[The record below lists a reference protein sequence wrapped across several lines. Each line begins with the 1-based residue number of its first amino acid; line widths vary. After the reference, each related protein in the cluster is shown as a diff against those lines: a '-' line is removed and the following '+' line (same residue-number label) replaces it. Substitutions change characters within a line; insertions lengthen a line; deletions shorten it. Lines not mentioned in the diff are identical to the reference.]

1 MDWNLWGLLPM
12 RALIGLVVA
21 GATLA
26 MQNVAQTPAYS
37 FRKVMVPVRDGVK
50 LETVILT
57 PTARKG
63 PLPILF
69 RRSPYGVPADAAGAG
84 GGAQAELAR
93 DGYIF
98 VVQNLRGRFGSE
110 GTFELSSK
118 ADPEDPKAISETSD
132 AYDSIE

>member
-1 MDWNLWGLLPM
+1 MPVNMQNARSRLLTS
-12 RALIGLVVA
+12 AVLIGFVVLHG
-21 GATLA
+21 GA
-26 MQNVAQTPAYS
+26 QSPAYS
-37 FRKVMVPVRDGVK
+37 YRKVMVPVRDGIK

-57 PTARKG
+57 PVSITG

-69 RRSPYGVPADAAGAG
+69 RRTPYGVPSSAAGAG
-84 GGAQAELAR
+84 EGSQKELAR

-118 ADPEDPKAISETSD
+118 ADMEDP
-132 AYDSIE
+132 